1 MTFKE
6 YSLDY
11 GNEKTRELK
20 GDLIAREIEKI
31 PDEIEKKKAK
41 NIY

>member
-31 PDEIEKKKAK
+31 PMKL
-41 NIY
+41 